1 LVVGRRTAGA
11 FFFAVEPAFARVCE
25 AEAFF
30 FVAGFLPAGAGA
42 PEATR
47 EECFVRCLVFFG
59 AAACAVDAIAN
70 AATSATTNILK
81 VLRIMRLR

>member
-1 LVVGRRTAGA
+1 
-11 FFFAVEPAFARVCE
+11 
-25 AEAFF
+25 
-30 FVAGFLPAGAGA
+30 LPAGAGA

-59 AAACAVDAIAN
+59 VAACAVDDSAN
-70 AATSATTNILK
+70 AATSATTNILI